1 MAWREPD
8 DRFTNT
14 RAKRA
19 RTALNALGLTFVF
32 VGAVLVLGAI
42 NEVTGGVL
50 VDQASE
56 LLFS

>member
-1 MAWREPD
+1 MPWRGSD
-8 DRFTNT
+8 DRFANP

-19 RTALNALGLTFVF
+19 RTVLNALGLAFVF
-32 VGAVLVLGAI
+32 VGAVLILGAI